1 MTPHFTL
8 TELTRSA
15 KAASLRINNTPDAT
29 SLARLQTLAE
39 LLERIRAQLGVPI
52 TITSAYRCRELNAAV
67 GGRTSSD
74 HMQGEAADF
83 VAPAFG
89 TPYEICRALAPHVS
103 TLGIGQLILESVGG
117 KSWVHVS
124 TRQPIKAVNRVITIT
139 DAGTQAGIQVVA

>member
-8 TELTRSA
+8 AELTRSA
-15 KAASLRINNTPDAT
+15 KAASLRINNTPDAAA
-29 SLARLQTLAE
+29 LARLQTLAE

-89 TPYEICRALAPHVS
+89 TPYDICRALAPHVS

-124 TRQPIKAVNRVITIT
+124 TRQPIKSVNRVITIT
-139 DAGTQAGIQVVA
+139 DAGTEAGIQVVA